1 MDALPQ
7 KNRKYIIDLLGE
19 IKDEDYDMFSRSV
32 DFILGQMK
40 MNKQFLKNVIKGHKK
55 TCGL

>member
-40 MNKQFLKNVIKGHKK
+40 MNK
-55 TCGL
+55 